1 VLVSPQSDDPTTW
14 FAVWATPL
22 QDIVTAADADVLRE
36 GVDEGLYQLSR
47 VHIES
52 SAEQM
57 LGNMLRFERVYSFD
71 ENGATRQRKV
81 WMLYVYKWSLA
92 LIAQGE
98 TPEEY
103 DYWSI
108 MLQDCF
114 DSFDLAPTLWFASDP
129 DNEGKLS

>member
-1 VLVSPQSDDPTTW
+1 
-14 FAVWATPL
+14 
-22 QDIVTAADADVLRE
+22 
-36 GVDEGLYQLSR
+36 VDEGLYQLSR
-47 VHIES
+47 VQIES

-57 LGNMLRFERVYSFD
+57 LGNLLRFERTYSFA

-81 WMLYVYKWSLA
+81 WMLYVYKWALA

-98 TPEEY
+98 SPEQY
-103 DYWSI
+103 NHWSI

-129 DNEGKLS
+129 DNEGKIT